1 MIDKFIETQRI
12 DSFQLLPTAWI
23 VIPAKAGIQA
33 FQPALYTILSAFF
46 NRIGIITK
54 AVSENHSQPLFV

>member
-1 MIDKFIETQRI
+1 MIEKSIEAQRI

-33 FQPALYTILSAFF
+33 FQPALYAILSAFF
-46 NRIGIITK
+46 N
-54 AVSENHSQPLFV
+54 

>member
-1 MIDKFIETQRI
+1 MIEKSIEAQRI

-33 FQPALYTILSAFF
+33 FQPALYAILSAFI
-46 NRIGIITK
+46 N
-54 AVSENHSQPLFV
+54 